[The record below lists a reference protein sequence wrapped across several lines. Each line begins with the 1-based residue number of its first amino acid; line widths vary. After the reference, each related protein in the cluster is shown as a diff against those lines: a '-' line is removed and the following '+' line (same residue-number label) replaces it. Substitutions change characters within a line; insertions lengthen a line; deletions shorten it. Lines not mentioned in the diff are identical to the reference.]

1 MVLRGWLFT
10 DLIAPRRC
18 LAALHA
24 RSFRFW
30 PALSCRASRQY
41 FCSDRARRV
50 AARLWLLLSNVSN
63 LPDAP
68 SEQRRLPYMLL
79 LTTAVLRAAEYLL
92 LGDEAVGQLKSSDP
106 AR

>member
-50 AARLWLLLSNVSN
+50 AARLAFSSKSQISLIAL
-63 LPDAP
+63 D
-68 SEQRRLPYMLL
+68 QRRLPYICC
-79 LTTAVLRAAEYLL
+79 
-92 LGDEAVGQLKSSDP
+92 S
-106 AR
+106 

>member
-50 AARLWLLLSNVSN
+50 AARLAFQQQISN
-63 LPDAP
+63 LPDRAG
-68 SEQRRLPYMLL
+68 EQRRLPYMLL
-79 LTTAVLRAAEYLL
+79 LTAAVLRAAEYLL